1 MPSEF
6 LISTAQKIRD
16 MRIRGASKIARAAAE
31 AMAEEARAIDVGSA
45 AEFVEQMRGA
55 EQHLLST
62 RPTAVSLP
70 NALAYVM
77 SPLEVAA
84 ASGRGLEGLRA
95 IVVERAREFVEKA
108 QSATEKLGKIGAGL
122 LGQGAAI
129 MTHCHSM
136 AVVSIVREATREG
149 KGITAYVKE
158 TRPRYQ
164 GLITARM
171 LADLGAEVVLIVD
184 SAASN
189 YMDRVDAVLIGA
201 DAIALDGS
209 VVNKIGTH
217 MTALAAFERHKPVLV
232 AAETYKIALKSKT
245 SSAIPIELRDPLEI
259 VTDEFLKGN
268 PSIRVLNPSFDAAD
282 PSTISKIITEV
293 GILEPPFTSSI
304 ERVISML
311 GYDAMRS
318 ATRGS

>member
-6 LISTAQKIRD
+6 LISTAQKIKD

-31 AMAEEARAIDVGSA
+31 AMAEEARSIDVRSA
-45 AEFVEQMRGA
+45 VEFVERMRGA

-77 SPLEVAA
+77 APLEAA
-84 ASGRGLEGLRA
+84 VASGIGPEQLRA
-95 IVVERAREFVEKA
+95 IVEERAKEFIEKS
-108 QSATEKLGKIGAGL
+108 QSATERLGKIGAGL

-136 AVVSIVREATREG
+136 AVVSIVKEATKEG
-149 KGITAYVKE
+149 KEITAYVKE
-158 TRPRYQ
+158 TRPRFQ
-164 GLITARM
+164 GLITAKM
-171 LADLGAEVVLIVD
+171 LADFGTKVIMIVD
-184 SAASN
+184 SAASY

-217 MTALAAFERHKPVLV
+217 MTAMAAVERHKPVFV
-232 AAETYKIALKSKT
+232 AAETYKIALRSDT
-245 SSAIPIELRDPLEI
+245 SSAIPIEMRDPLEI
-259 VTDEFLKGN
+259 VTEEFLKRN
-268 PSIRVLNPSFDAAD
+268 PSVQVLNPSFDVAD
-282 PSTISKIITEV
+282 PSTVSKIITEV
-293 GILEPPFTSSI
+293 GILDPPFSSSI
-304 ERVISML
+304 RRIISML
-311 GYDAMRS
+311 GYGTA
-318 ATRGS
+318 